1 VTGLAQREIERR
13 GLERPS
19 AKAQRPVPF
28 RRLRRQLERLE
39 MLAEG
44 GQRPFSL
51 ERQCPSGLMQRGA
64 VLAKHGDVLAQPVN
78 ASADE
83 PHVRRDALE
92 VLSEYGVQALVLA
105 RLDHEREPREP
116 RPQRLELHRGAPR
129 IHRHHC
135 LTRLLIDSH

>member
-28 RRLRRQLERLE
+28 RRLRPQLERFE

-44 GQRPFSL
+44 GQCPFSL
-51 ERQCPSGLMQRGA
+51 EQQCPSGLMQRGA
-64 VLAKHGDVLAQPVN
+64 VLAERRCPPQPVN

-83 PHVRRDALE
+83 PHARRDALE
-92 VLSEYGVQALVLA
+92 LVSEDSVQALVLA

-116 RPQRLELHRGAPR
+116 RPQRLALHRGAPR
-129 IHRHHC
+129 ILRHLC